1 MSSLILIN
9 DSSVDQKVDAIVN
22 AANKHLMA
30 GNGVCGAIFKK
41 AGYDELT
48 KACQSNQLPLNDGEA
63 VITPAFNIDN
73 AEYIIHAVGPNF
85 SITKN
90 SFQELEN
97 AYYNS
102 LILLKENNLHSIS
115 FPLISSGIYGGN
127 LPNPVG
133 ESTKQC
139 INAYN
144 KFVTMNPDYQIEV
157 LLCAFTEKEMQLA
170 EEVYN
175 KLYTQEEPI
184 KLKH

>member
-9 DSSVDQKVDAIVN
+9 DSSVDQEVDAIVN
-22 AANKHLMA
+22 AANKHLLA
-30 GNGVCGAIFKK
+30 GSGVCGAIFKK
-41 AGYDELT
+41 AGHDELT
-48 KACQSNQLPLNDGEA
+48 SACQNNKLPLNDGEA

-139 INAYN
+139 INAYY
-144 KFVTMNPDYQIEV
+144 KFINLYPDYEIIV
-157 LLCAFTEKEMQLA
+157 KLCAFTEKEMKLA

-175 KLYTQEEPI
+175 EHYI
-184 KLKH
+184 KEDSTLLKR